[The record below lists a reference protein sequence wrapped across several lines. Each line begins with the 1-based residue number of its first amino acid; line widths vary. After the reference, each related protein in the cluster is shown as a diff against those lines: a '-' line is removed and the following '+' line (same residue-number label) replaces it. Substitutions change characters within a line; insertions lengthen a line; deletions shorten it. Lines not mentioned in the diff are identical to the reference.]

1 MNRSLKQGVFLQT
14 SLENRVRLL
23 PSSFCLSFFV
33 CRHFDKNQKNQLC
46 CLCLKMTADF
56 GNFVNKTD
64 EKRKTKDEMNPAKE
78 TDCMILLMKA
88 TLWLSD

>member
-1 MNRSLKQGVFLQT
+1 
-14 SLENRVRLL
+14 
-23 PSSFCLSFFV
+23 
-33 CRHFDKNQKNQLC
+33 
-46 CLCLKMTADF
+46 MTADF

-78 TDCMILLMKA
+78 TDGMILLMKA